1 MKLIE
6 ADGKRLLAYHAI
18 PVPKGILLEDDAP
31 LDTLKLDAAAVKAQ
45 MLSGGRGKSG
55 LVRIVSAATGAS
67 SAASQ
72 TAVAEAVRSV
82 RAALAE
88 RGLPQVVLA
97 EEKLDIAAEYY
108 LSFSVNDRA
117 QAPLLLFSVHGG
129 MEVEEAPPPAQWII
143 DPQQGVLPH
152 ELIGFLRTAG
162 ASAKVLGALSRLMV
176 SLYRIFVAEDLELLE
191 INPLVLTRSGKLVA
205 ADAKIILDDCAAARH
220 PQRQFPVS
228 RRLALADMTPLERE
242 ADRML
247 FTFIDLPGSVALMSY
262 GAGLGMML
270 VDLLGD
276 AGLKAASFVD
286 GSVTSTSNN
295 TEDRLRL
302 VFKRAEAPE
311 VKAILFYQNLGTRD
325 IKPRVDAVLRVLDE
339 TPPPK
344 PFYFGFVA
352 TYLAEKNMT
361 ALEACRLIAE
371 RGYKASQEPRE
382 LVEWIRQDTL
392 AAAAA

>member
-18 PVPKGILLEDDAP
+18 PVPKGILLDEDAA
-31 LDTLKLDAAAVKAQ
+31 LDTLRLDSAAVKAQ

-55 LVRIVSAATGAS
+55 LVRIVSGEPGAS
-67 SAASQ
+67 SAESQ
-72 TAVAEAVRSV
+72 AAVAEAVRAV

-117 QAPLLLFSVHGG
+117 QAPLMLFSIHGG
-129 MEVEEAPPPAQWII
+129 MEVEEAPPPAQWVI
-143 DPQQGVLPH
+143 DPQHGVLPH
-152 ELIGFLRTAG
+152 ELIEFLRDAG
-162 ASAKVLGALSRLMV
+162 ATAKVLGALSRMMA
-176 SLYRIFVAEDLELLE
+176 SLYRVFVAEDLELLE
-191 INPLVLTRSGKLVA
+191 INPLVLTRSGKLIA

-228 RRLALADMTPLERE
+228 RRLVLADMTPLERE

-382 LVEWIRQDTL
+382 LVEWIRQDV
-392 AAAAA
+392 AAAA